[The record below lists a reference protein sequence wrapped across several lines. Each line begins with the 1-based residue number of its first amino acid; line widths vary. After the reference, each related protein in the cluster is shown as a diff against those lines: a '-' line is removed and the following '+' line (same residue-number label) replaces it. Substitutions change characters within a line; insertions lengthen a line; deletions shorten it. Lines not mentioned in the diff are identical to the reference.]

1 MLINFQSLRK
11 KGKLLEAIIFDSD
24 PDIIIGSETWLDSSI
39 ASSEI
44 LPNDLGYD
52 IQRRD
57 RPHDPHGGVLIA
69 AKRGLQL
76 GNIYCS
82 QDIELISG
90 TVTMEGNKTIT
101 IISYYRPP
109 NRTDEA
115 YVNKSREEFDSLL
128 GKKRKNIFLTGGDF
142 NLPDVNWDTLK
153 VEGTQYP
160 AKVTQVFFDMV
171 SDNSLEQMVD
181 FPTRKEKTLDLLFT
195 SHPSYIEKC
204 KPLPSI
210 GNSDHDIVLL
220 DTNYVSRPPK
230 PPKRKIYLWK
240 SADIQGIQEDL
251 DDYSMIFEETSFD
264 TIDTMW
270 MSFKTKIHS
279 IMEERVPSKISQS
292 RYTHPWMNR
301 KIRRLIRRKQRA
313 HTRSRR
319 TGKKRDKDR
328 YKRLQSEVQL
338 QIRRSHRGYMQ
349 EVVSE
354 SYKGNNK
361 KFWSYI
367 KSARQEST
375 GVSPLKNEDGFL
387 KSDSTSKANIL
398 NRQFESVFTKEDT
411 STMPDKG
418 PSPYPDMPKLEVH
431 WKGVHKLLK
440 GLKTFKTTGPDSI
453 PAFILKAT
461 ADQLAPILTRLYQ
474 TSLDCGEVP
483 TEWKDAWIVPVF
495 KKGDKHKPANY
506 RPVSL
511 TSITCKLLEHIIHS
525 NVMAHFDRHSILKD
539 NQYGF
544 RKKRSCETQLI
555 VTIQEI
561 ASRLSKGDQV
571 DVILLDFE
579 KAFDKVSHSR
589 LLYKMDYYG
598 VRGTT
603 LSWIQAFL
611 SNRKQEVV
619 LEGSHSD
626 RADVLSGVPQGTVLG
641 PLLFLAYINDLP
653 DSLKSSDARLF
664 ADDSLLYLTVNGAKE
679 NEQLQEDLSALEEWE
694 RVWQMSFNPS
704 KCSVIRITPDKKKSK
719 KVFQSTYNLH
729 NQVLEVTDASNYLG
743 VKVTVDL
750 TWSSHITEVAGKANR
765 SWFFAAKFQGMYK
778 GSKNSHLH
786 HNGQTSAR
794 LRLYSLGSTS
804 TRRHKDS
811 GTSTTSSRQICVQ
824 RLHYAYTWLC
834 HRHDG
839 RPRFGKPPRSAL
851 HCQTESPVQ
860 DAAWIGRR

>member
-1 MLINFQSLRK
+1 MHSYLKKTMMSL
-11 KGKLLEAIIFDSD
+11 
-24 PDIIIGSETWLDSSI
+24 
-39 ASSEI
+39 
-44 LPNDLGYD
+44 
-52 IQRRD
+52 
-57 RPHDPHGGVLIA
+57 
-69 AKRGLQL
+69 
-76 GNIYCS
+76 
-82 QDIELISG
+82 
-90 TVTMEGNKTIT
+90 
-101 IISYYRPP
+101 
-109 NRTDEA
+109 
-115 YVNKSREEFDSLL
+115 
-128 GKKRKNIFLTGGDF
+128 
-142 NLPDVNWDTLK
+142 
-153 VEGTQYP
+153 
-160 AKVTQVFFDMV
+160 
-171 SDNSLEQMVD
+171 
-181 FPTRKEKTLDLLFT
+181 
-195 SHPSYIEKC
+195 
-204 KPLPSI
+204 
-210 GNSDHDIVLL
+210 
-220 DTNYVSRPPK
+220 
-230 PPKRKIYLWK
+230 
-240 SADIQGIQEDL
+240 
-251 DDYSMIFEETSFD
+251 
-264 TIDTMW
+264 
-270 MSFKTKIHS
+270 
-279 IMEERVPSKISQS
+279 
-292 RYTHPWMNR
+292 
-301 KIRRLIRRKQRA
+301 
-313 HTRSRR
+313 
-319 TGKKRDKDR
+319 
-328 YKRLQSEVQL
+328 
-338 QIRRSHRGYMQ
+338 
-349 EVVSE
+349 
-354 SYKGNNK
+354 
-361 KFWSYI
+361 
-367 KSARQEST
+367 
-375 GVSPLKNEDGFL
+375 
-387 KSDSTSKANIL
+387 
-398 NRQFESVFTKEDT
+398 
-411 STMPDKG
+411 
-418 PSPYPDMPKLEVH
+418 
-431 WKGVHKLLK
+431 
-440 GLKTFKTTGPDSI
+440 
-453 PAFILKAT
+453 
-461 ADQLAPILTRLYQ
+461 
-474 TSLDCGEVP
+474 LDCGEVP

-653 DSLKSSDARLF
+653 DSLKCSDARLF

-704 KCSVIRITPDKKKSK
+704 KCSVIRITPGKKKSK
-719 KVFQSTYNLH
+719 KVFQSTYKLH
-729 NQVLEVTDASNYLG
+729 NQVLEVTDASKYLG
-743 VKVTVDL
+743 VKVTDDL

-765 SWFFAAKFQGMYK
+765 TLGFFAAKFQGMYK

-834 HRHDG
+834 HRHGG
-839 RPRFGKPPRSAL
+839 RPRLGKPPRSAL

-860 DAAWIGRR
+860 DAAWIGRRWYILLPTTRGQSYQRQQRFLPGENKQWGLLQLVLPSYNSGMEQPACRCHCRYFLGGVQVKSNQ